1 MSTQP
6 SSNPSQS
13 DPSTRPGGSQQG
25 GGSPGNVNK
34 DAPQRSRDPGDKE
47 RHQQNDQDR
56 KNESGRNNPAGG
68 GSSTQR

>member
-13 DPSTRPGGSQQG
+13 DPSTRAGGSQQG

-34 DAPQRSRDPGDKE
+34 DDAPQRSRDPADGAP
-47 RHQQNDQDR
+47 QPQNIWTVSRLLPR
-56 KNESGRNNPAGG
+56 K
-68 GSSTQR
+68 